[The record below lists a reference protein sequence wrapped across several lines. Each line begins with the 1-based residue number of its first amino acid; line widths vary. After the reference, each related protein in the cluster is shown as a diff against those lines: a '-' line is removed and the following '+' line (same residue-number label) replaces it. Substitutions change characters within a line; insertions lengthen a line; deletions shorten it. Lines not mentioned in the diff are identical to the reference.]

1 MLAEQSRAEQPYYL
15 LTDEVSERINILKL
29 WLSIMVVFIHSSN
42 AELHFAGRDVVLDVP
57 AWLSTFKF
65 IVLSISS
72 CAVPGF
78 FFMAAIFLYRKPFSW
93 KANVQKKVHTL
104 VIPYFILN
112 SFWIAFYFC
121 LQHIPSLSPFFSK
134 PENIV
139 ANWGLL
145 RWIGAYFS
153 NGHLIVVP
161 TWFMRDLFVLNIF
174 AVLIMKILDMFPKIS
189 TAVLLLTWLC
199 FHGEIYKSSSYE
211 LAAICFFGLG
221 CLFIRQNF
229 KLEMFDK
236 ILAPIHW
243 SVYLILLIA
252 NVLTRELPLNMF
264 IGRINVL
271 YGIIFWYSC
280 ATSFQKGKLKNF
292 LLGFAAFNFSIYIF
306 HDNMLSCV
314 RKVFVRVFPVTPAFQ
329 LLLYVFVPIL
339 IIIYCVTLSVLL
351 KKYLPRFY
359 ALVTGNRG

>member
-1 MLAEQSRAEQPYYL
+1 
-15 LTDEVSERINILKL
+15 
-29 WLSIMVVFIHSSN
+29 MVVFIHSSN

-57 AWLSTFKF
+57 AWLLTFKF
-65 IVLSISS
+65 LVSSAISN

-112 SFWIAFYFC
+112 TFEITFYFC
-121 LQHIPSLSPFFSK
+121 IQNVPALSSFVSGSEK
-134 PENIV
+134 V

-145 RWIGAYFS
+145 RWLGAYFS
-153 NGHLIVVP
+153 NWHLSVGP

-174 AVLIMKILDMFPKIS
+174 AVLIMKILDTFPKIS
-189 TAVLLLTWLC
+189 TAVLLFAWL
-199 FHGEIYKSSSYE
+199 FIHSELYKCSGWE
-211 LAAICFFGLG
+211 LQAICFFGLG
-221 CLFIRQNF
+221 CLFVRQHF

-236 ILAPIHW
+236 IPAPIHW
-243 SVYLILLIA
+243 SVYLTLLIT
-252 NVLTRELPLNMF
+252 NVLTREHTLHML
-264 IGRINVL
+264 ISRINTL

-280 ATSFQKGKLKNF
+280 ATSFQTGKLKNF

-306 HDNMLSCV
+306 HENMLGRV
-314 RKVFVRVFPVTPAFQ
+314 RKVFVRVFPVTPVFQ
-329 LLLYVFVPIL
+329 LLLYVLVPIL